1 MKEEILALLDH
12 LYTEQERRLISL
24 GTTIVPGLTK
34 EDLLQPMDYDELEEN
49 PSFRFEE
56 GVLNGIGETRAAL
69 YSFFSD
75 LEDSFCVESSSD
87 TSLCKD

>member
-1 MKEEILALLDH
+1 M
-12 LYTEQERRLISL
+12 SL

-56 GVLNGIGETRAAL
+56 GVLNGIGET
-69 YSFFSD
+69 
-75 LEDSFCVESSSD
+75 
-87 TSLCKD
+87 